1 MPMVLFYMLSFDPY
15 YATCIYTNTW
25 INVIF
30 KVKQEMVVPLE
41 LLQSS
46 GLTLL
51 DNDEYDDEE
60 IKGEW
65 WRSQVL

>member
-1 MPMVLFYMLSFDPY
+1 MY
-15 YATCIYTNTW
+15 IYKHLNKY
-25 INVIF
+25 NF

-51 DNDEYDDEE
+51 DNGKYDDEE
-60 IKGEW
+60 INGE
-65 WRSQVL
+65 

>member
-1 MPMVLFYMLSFDPY
+1 
-15 YATCIYTNTW
+15 
-25 INVIF
+25 
-30 KVKQEMVVPLE
+30 MVVPLK

-60 IKGEW
+60 IKGE
-65 WRSQVL
+65 

>member
-1 MPMVLFYMLSFDPY
+1 
-15 YATCIYTNTW
+15 
-25 INVIF
+25 
-30 KVKQEMVVPLE
+30 MVVPLE

-60 IKGEW
+60 IKGE
-65 WRSQVL
+65 